1 MILLFW
7 PTAVKL
13 SKSKKKK
20 KGTSNIKDAY
30 QKSELAGHAGYLE
43 NKNDSYF
50 QELSFKI
57 CYHLACYFGTERS
70 GWTVLIYSENT
81 VKTSD

>member
-20 KGTSNIKDAY
+20 GTSNIKDAY
-30 QKSELAGHAGYLE
+30 QKSE
-43 NKNDSYF
+43 
-50 QELSFKI
+50 
-57 CYHLACYFGTERS
+57 
-70 GWTVLIYSENT
+70 
-81 VKTSD
+81 

>member
-13 SKSKKKK
+13 SKSQKKK

-43 NKNDSYF
+43 NKNALFSRAF
-50 QELSFKI
+50 I
-57 CYHLACYFGTERS
+57 
-70 GWTVLIYSENT
+70 
-81 VKTSD
+81 

>member
-7 PTAVKL
+7 PTAVKP
-13 SKSKKKK
+13 SKSEK

-43 NKNDSYF
+43 NEN
-50 QELSFKI
+50 ELFSRAFI
-57 CYHLACYFGTERS
+57 
-70 GWTVLIYSENT
+70 
-81 VKTSD
+81 